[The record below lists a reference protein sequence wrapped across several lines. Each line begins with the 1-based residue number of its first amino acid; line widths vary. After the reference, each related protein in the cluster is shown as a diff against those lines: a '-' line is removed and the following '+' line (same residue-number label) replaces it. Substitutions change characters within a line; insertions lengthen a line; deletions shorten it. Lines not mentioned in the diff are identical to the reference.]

1 MGQVHSER
9 VFYDWVLECHN
20 IRNLLYNFNYP
31 LNEKCGKPSPIES
44 IEFMCW
50 KNIVLY
56 SWAAYPIWNYVY
68 IYMYIYIYVC
78 IYMHIYI
85 YTCVCILYIY
95 IFCTNYYWKQTKDP
109 KWSWWF
115 KMGVYGIP
123 YYYPISIRKPLFWK
137 KFMVDSAL
145 GCGIGTPLRPRRKSQ
160 LQAKVQ
166 VRESYLENERNLS
179 KPGFSIHGQWKPI
192 GIYGWQVLTVPW
204 YHLSQIC
211 LELIITYII
220 YIYILFLLH

>member
-1 MGQVHSER
+1 M
-9 VFYDWVLECHN
+9 YL
-20 IRNLLYNFNYP
+20 
-31 LNEKCGKPSPIES
+31 
-44 IEFMCW
+44 
-50 KNIVLY
+50 
-56 SWAAYPIWNYVY
+56 
-68 IYMYIYIYVC
+68 YMYMYLYIYVC
-78 IYMHIYI
+78 IYMCIYRYLHTYAYIYIHVYIYI
-85 YTCVCILYIY
+85 YIYVYI

-115 KMGVYGIP
+115 KMGVYGIR

-137 KFMVDSAL
+137 KFMVNSAL

-166 VRESYLENERNLS
+166 VRGSYLENERNLS

-204 YHLSQIC
+204 YHVSQIC
-211 LELIITYII
+211 LELIFT
-220 YIYILFLLH
+220 YIYITLNWFGHMLTTQAGGMHGVRWLAAMISRLGIRQKKAAL